1 MSSLKSFIPLT
12 NILAFIFL
20 CLYYSP
26 VSCLYEDQVGKFDW
40 IQRYVGNVEHV
51 VFDKSSSPSR
61 RVIVST
67 AQNVVAA
74 LSTKTGDILWRQ
86 ILEEKDNGKIE
97 VLSSHDHFVSVVI
110 GNLIRTWDVHK
121 ASLERE
127 VLLELRPDWNENIL
141 GYMFGF
147 GINPEDLFMVSLSVG
162 TVNVTSFDSLTGSVN
177 HERRLSA
184 PWLKSGSKCTISGDV
199 LVCLDLIS
207 GNIYSL
213 NLNSVNSAF
222 ISKPVISIGF
232 NEVTKQEGAANPSMV
247 SLNKIYGSESHFL
260 VKIGS
265 KKKLIHSHKD
275 GLHLVKDLSDVQA
288 VAFEEETLFTVSQ
301 SLRTLTL
308 QAVDL
313 STGNEIGELGV
324 VVELP
329 LQSGAVQSLAI
340 HSFTRKDGGTA
351 LRAFISCSD
360 HSVHLISSA
369 GVVWSREEALAQ
381 ILTVEAVDLPI
392 EGAAT
397 SFQDPISY
405 DAGIVQSFLHRIK
418 GQTLQVIGWLN
429 SFLRRK
435 DGFEITR
442 HSITRDKFNTRKLM
456 VVVTSSGKV
465 LAVDTWTGD
474 IIWSLFVPVLSPFKN
489 EKFLLFT
496 QRTSAH
502 FPRDPQ
508 CIITARHSVTGE
520 GLLLVFNP
528 LTGEGLGEN
537 GGVIPLGYQIL
548 QASLLQHMDENYI
561 KPLLIIDSN
570 LRPHV
575 YPRNGEM
582 VVLQWKSS
590 LYVTLAQPETSILKG
605 YSLRDSKPG
614 NLMLSEVW
622 SLSLAS
628 SGSISGFYPKP
639 MGEKVHSQGR
649 VLPDRSVLYKYCN
662 PNLAVVT
669 TYRFDKVGTL
679 TVYLIDTVTGTIL
692 ESVIHKKV
700 SGPFHVVHSENWI
713 VYTSFNEKS
722 RRYEVTSLELFEG
735 LSQANVTAFSSFGA
749 KATPPILERQAFI
762 ISQGVQAA
770 AETTTEKGITTKFVI
785 FALRSGNVLQMS
797 KLFLDPRRPMTHGG
811 FRDEHL
817 PGYLPE
823 LPFSPQEMINHN
835 HSLPRVSAI
844 YTSFTGLESTCLVL
858 VYGLD
863 VFYTRL
869 FPSKMFDVLK
879 DDFDHYLIIGVLLTL
894 ILSALITKKL
904 SQRKALKQAWK

>member
-1 MSSLKSFIPLT
+1 MKTKSENLI
-12 NILAFIFL
+12 
-20 CLYYSP
+20 
-26 VSCLYEDQVGKFDW
+26 
-40 IQRYVGNVEHV
+40 
-51 VFDKSSSPSR
+51 
-61 RVIVST
+61 
-67 AQNVVAA
+67 
-74 LSTKTGDILWRQ
+74 GDILWRQ

-177 HERRLSA
+177 YERRLSA

-456 VVVTSSGKV
+456 VVVTSSGK
-465 LAVDTWTGD
+465 
-474 IIWSLFVPVLSPFKN
+474 
-489 EKFLLFT
+489 
-496 QRTSAH
+496 
-502 FPRDPQ
+502 
-508 CIITARHSVTGE
+508 VTGE

-844 YTSFTGLESTCLVL
+844 YTSFTGLESTCLMCFTPGSSRVKCST
-858 VYGLD
+858 
-863 VFYTRL
+863 F
-869 FPSKMFDVLK
+869 
-879 DDFDHYLIIGVLLTL
+879 
-894 ILSALITKKL
+894 
-904 SQRKALKQAWK
+904 